1 ISSFIPGLRM
11 KEYIRKLPQEIQE
24 LINLAK
30 DIAVRRNVRAYLV
43 GGFARDLIL
52 GVKNFDLDIVVEGDG
67 IAFAEEFSREL
78 QAKLIRHRRFGTATA
93 LVKLH
98 LKVDFSTARKE
109 FYPEPAHLPVVE
121 SGSLRDDLF
130 RRDFTINAM
139 AISIADHGFGE
150 LVDFFDGKVDLRR
163 KKIRV
168 MHKLSFID
176 DPTRI
181 LRAVRFEQRYDFR
194 ITPETLKFLKD
205 AVRQKMLDK
214 VQPQRLRDDLILILK
229 ENMPI
234 KELRRINKLAGLS
247 FLCSG
252 LKGSEKVFGLL
263 GSVEKEIAWF
273 RGLHPQRR
281 HLDAWLIYL
290 MGLLDQLD
298 AADIKGIFRR
308 FAFKKGEEKRILDYK
323 GLSRDFILK
332 LSKKALK
339 PSDVYALLEPL
350 SYEVMLL
357 IKAKYKN
364 RNFKKYIE
372 DFLGVYSGMRIHL
385 SGDDLRENGFEPGP
399 HYQKIFRKILI
410 ARLDGKVRTR
420 EDELSLLTKV
430 YTKK

>member
-1 ISSFIPGLRM
+1 MREHIN
-11 KEYIRKLPQEIQE
+11 KLPQEIKE
-24 LINLAK
+24 LIYLAR
-30 DIAVRRNVRAYLV
+30 DIAIRRNVRAYLV

-78 QAKLIRHRRFGTATA
+78 RSKLIRHRRFGTATA
-93 LVKLH
+93 LAKPH

-109 FYPEPAHLPVVE
+109 FYPQPAHLPVVE

-150 LVDFFDGKVDLRR
+150 LVDFFDGKADLRR

-194 ITPETLKFLKD
+194 IEPETLKFLKD
-205 AVRQKMLDK
+205 AVRQKTLDK

-229 ENMPI
+229 ENMPT
-234 KELRRINKLAGLS
+234 KELRRINELAGFS
-247 FLCSG
+247 FLCPG
-252 LKGSEKVFGLL
+252 LKGSGKMFGLL
-263 GSVEKEIAWF
+263 VAVGKEIAWF
-273 RGLHPQRR
+273 HGSHPQRR
-281 HLDAWLIYL
+281 HLDAWLVYL

-298 AADIKGIFRR
+298 AAVIKGIFRR

-323 GLSRDFILK
+323 SLSRDFILK

-339 PSDVYALLEPL
+339 PSEVYALLEPL

-357 IKAKYKN
+357 IKAKYKDSN
-364 RNFKKYIE
+364 LKKHIE

-385 SGDDLRENGFEPGP
+385 SGDDLGAIGFEPGP

-420 EDELSLLTKV
+420 EDELSLLKRV
-430 YTKK
+430 YPKK